1 VGNVVTAGLAPGLF
15 RGLVS
20 GSGQSRP
27 GTINALT
34 TISGPSTTPVA
45 ASSRAATSAS
55 DKEMGSAAAT
65 QGFDLHGPSRRQ
77 ATAPEEAVSH
87 TVQAPIEIWMGRG
100 LDLPESSLS
109 SQGFDTVSLDSA
121 VPDPSSFEGSSSGN
135 TPHADHLTIAQD
147 DMANFSVSR
156 APPSVDYL
164 AAGSG
169 LNKRFS
175 NFMPP
180 ATAAGG
186 GGGGSS
192 QFQNPLIPA
201 QVFTVCL
208 LACLFV
214 FIFHIMLMAT
224 RMISWF
230 DSCIAAGIF
239 RCWCPYQCRGV
250 MGDHHALRI
259 QPVMREYLKHQ
270 CCQKKEFGAVVSW
283 KVEFVVEVWLRFQAK
298 HTTMEEEE
306 EHRWHWVQAS
316 LSTWEVDNWLVLKW
330 KASLL
335 QEQQQIAICYVQISQ
350 AQIGMGLL
358 ALMLANFWQPV
369 SISTDRAAADC
380 PRKSEGTTHNSKWW
394 SEGPEPKMGTLVG
407 GGYWP
412 TTMTTDTK

>member
-1 VGNVVTAGLAPGLF
+1 
-15 RGLVS
+15 
-20 GSGQSRP
+20 
-27 GTINALT
+27 
-34 TISGPSTTPVA
+34 
-45 ASSRAATSAS
+45 
-55 DKEMGSAAAT
+55 M
-65 QGFDLHGPSRRQ
+65 
-77 ATAPEEAVSH
+77 SH

-121 VPDPSSFEGSSSGN
+121 VPDPSSFEGSSSGH

-224 RMISWF
+224 RMIS
-230 DSCIAAGIF
+230 
-239 RCWCPYQCRGV
+239 
-250 MGDHHALRI
+250 
-259 QPVMREYLKHQ
+259 
-270 CCQKKEFGAVVSW
+270 
-283 KVEFVVEVWLRFQAK
+283 
-298 HTTMEEEE
+298 
-306 EHRWHWVQAS
+306 
-316 LSTWEVDNWLVLKW
+316 
-330 KASLL
+330 
-335 QEQQQIAICYVQISQ
+335 
-350 AQIGMGLL
+350 
-358 ALMLANFWQPV
+358 
-369 SISTDRAAADC
+369 
-380 PRKSEGTTHNSKWW
+380 
-394 SEGPEPKMGTLVG
+394 
-407 GGYWP
+407 
-412 TTMTTDTK
+412 